1 MTSFRE
7 RGRRGET
14 EIRRLLKKH
23 FFVFVHGLSTP
34 GVDIVAIKKDLA
46 VFLEVKSTTK
56 DEFRVPVSQIQEL
69 YRAAEEFSEKV
80 GIPCKCYIIVKFVGK
95 GYVIVEPP
103 AEYDKKYYVIK
114 PNKVLTRRQLLE
126 CILSQKIHDIL

>member
-1 MTSFRE
+1 MCSK
-7 RGRRGET
+7 
-14 EIRRLLKKH
+14 ICLLVNTLFDFTTKY
-23 FFVFVHGLSTP
+23 FLSYSAGGSTITYP
-34 GVDIVAIKKDLA
+34 L
-46 VFLEVKSTTK
+46 STTK